1 MILSVF
7 GGGVSVLRGEIASEL
22 GGFGVIASCVFGIER
37 NAGLSVYTYEIA
49 AAVIAYGICV
59 DTCAI

>member
-1 MILSVF
+1 MTAMPTIRLTIQFFTKPATMYVT
-7 GGGVSVLRGEIASEL
+7 
-22 GGFGVIASCVFGIER
+22 
-37 NAGLSVYTYEIA
+37 NEIA